1 MADKTHKI
9 KRNRRLRH
17 RHLRQKWLSAACAL
31 LLLVFL
37 AAGFCVRYLSFVSQ
51 IIYQESTSHLE
62 EVLHK
67 SNNMLNQMVRKNL
80 TYLHLYNRFLESTS
94 DEAEIQAY
102 IEKAQQDTGFASFYF
117 LSYDGNY
124 TTVTGETGYLGLQTN
139 LDEMLADGDD
149 IVMNTALPGKPQ
161 LLVFVCPET
170 QGSYRGFAYDAI
182 AISYYNDAVLRL
194 LDNSAFQ
201 GNASNYVIYS
211 DGRVVIDNS
220 VNRKKTIYNFIA
232 MLRDHSDLTEE
243 QILDLSNAF
252 AQGRSGNMKV
262 KLGDTSYYLVYEGT
276 AVQSWTMVGLVPVSI
291 VNASLDKLWSYTIQI
306 VVGIASGLAV
316 LVILLIVRRNRATVR
331 RKNTEI
337 LYRDELFRKLSL
349 NVDDVFL
356 MLDAKTS
363 KTDYVSPNIG
373 RLLGIPWKTVR
384 QDVHVLAELVPQY
397 DPDRDKNFLEGLSR
411 GEQREWDAAY
421 LHQETREL
429 RWFHI
434 IAMGSEVE
442 GRTKYILVMSDRT
455 ADKQIN
461 QALSDAVAAAETAN
475 RAKSTFLSNMSHDI
489 RTPMN
494 AIIGFTTLALSN
506 IDDKERVKDYL
517 AKTLASSNHLLSL
530 INDVLDMSRIE
541 SGKIHLE
548 EVEVNLSDVLH
559 DLKTIV
565 SGQIYAKQLELYM
578 DATDVADED
587 VYCDKTRLNQI
598 LLNLLSNA
606 IKFTPAG
613 GTVSVRVRQL
623 AGKVHGCG
631 QYEFRIKDNGI
642 GMSPEF
648 AKKIFEPFERERTST
663 VSRIQGT
670 GLGMAITKN
679 IVDMMGGTIEVQTA
693 QGKGS
698 EFIICVPM
706 RTQAEHRP
714 VEKITELE
722 GLKALVVDDDF
733 NTCDSVTKMLVKVG
747 MRAEWTLSGK
757 EAVLRARQSIEMSDV
772 YHAYIIDWR
781 LPDMNGIEVTRQ
793 IRSLHDDTPIIILTA
808 YDWSDIEVEAKA
820 AGVTAF
826 CSKPMFMSDLR
837 ETLMSALG
845 QKLTDASQELLPEED
860 ADFKDRHIL
869 LVEDNELNREIAQ
882 EILREYGFRVDTA
895 ENGAV
900 AVEKVRTAAPGSYD
914 LVLMD
919 VQMPVMDG
927 YTATRQI
934 RALEDPALAEIPILA
949 MTANAFDEDRRN
961 AMESGMNGFLSKPIV
976 IGDLVQELHKIL

>member
-1 MADKTHKI
+1 MADKTHEI

-17 RHLRQKWLSAACAL
+17 RHLRQKWLSAACAI

-201 GNASNYVIYS
+201 GNTSNYVIYS

-306 VVGIASGLAV
+306 VVGIAFGLAV

-373 RLLGIPWKTVR
+373 RLLGIPWKKVR
-384 QDVHVLAELVPQY
+384 QDVHALAELRPQN

-421 LHQETREL
+421 IHQETREL

-578 DATDVADED
+578 DATDVTDED

-642 GMSPEF
+642 GMSEEF
-648 AKKIFEPFERERTST
+648 AQKIFEPFERERTST

-698 EFIICVPM
+698 EFIICLPM

-845 QKLTDASQELLPEED
+845 QKLTDVSQELLPEED

-869 LVEDNELNREIAQ
+869 LVEDNELNREIAR

-934 RALEDPALAEIPILA
+934 RALEDPALAGIPILA

>member
-1 MADKTHKI
+1 MADKTHEI
-9 KRNRRLRH
+9 KRNRR
-17 RHLRQKWLSAACAL
+17 LRQKWLSAACAIL
-31 LLLVFL
+31 LLIFL

-124 TTVTGETGYLGLQTN
+124 MTVTGETGYLGLQTN

-149 IVMNTALPGKPQ
+149 IVMNSALPGKPQ

-220 VNRKKTIYNFIA
+220 VNRKETIYNFIA

-276 AVQSWTMVGLVPVSI
+276 AVQSWTMLGLVPVSI
-291 VNASLDKLWSYTIQI
+291 VNASLDKLWSYTVQI
-306 VVGIASGLAV
+306 VVGIAFGLAV

-373 RLLGIPWKTVR
+373 RLLGIPWKKVR
-384 QDVHVLAELVPQY
+384 QDVHALAELRPQN

-506 IDDKERVKDYL
+506 IDDTERVKDYL
-517 AKTLASSNHLLSL
+517 GKTLASSNHLLSL

-578 DATDVADED
+578 DATDVTDED

-679 IVDMMGGTIEVQTA
+679 IVDMMGGTIEVQTS

-698 EFIICVPM
+698 EFIICLPM
-706 RTQAEHRP
+706 RTQDEHRP

-934 RALEDPALAEIPILA
+934 RALEDPALAGIPILA
-949 MTANAFDEDRRN
+949 MTANAFVEDRRN

>member
-1 MADKTHKI
+1 MADKTHEI
-9 KRNRRLRH
+9 KRNRR
-17 RHLRQKWLSAACAL
+17 LRQKWLSAACAIL
-31 LLLVFL
+31 LLIFL

-124 TTVTGETGYLGLQTN
+124 MTVTGETGYLGLQTN

-149 IVMNTALPGKPQ
+149 IVMNSALPGKPQ

-220 VNRKKTIYNFIA
+220 VNRKETIYNFIA

-276 AVQSWTMVGLVPVSI
+276 EVPSWTMLGLVPVSI

-306 VVGIASGLAV
+306 VVGIAFGLAV

-373 RLLGIPWKTVR
+373 RLLGIPWKKVR
-384 QDVHVLAELVPQY
+384 QDVHALAELRPQN

-421 LHQETREL
+421 IHQETREL

-506 IDDKERVKDYL
+506 IDDTERVKDYL
-517 AKTLASSNHLLSL
+517 GKTLASSNHLLSL

-578 DATDVADED
+578 DATDVTDED

-698 EFIICVPM
+698 EFIICLPM
-706 RTQAEHRP
+706 RTQDEHRP

-900 AVEKVRTAAPGSYD
+900 AVEKVSTAAPGSYD

-934 RALEDPALAEIPILA
+934 RALEDPALAGIPILA

>member
-1 MADKTHKI
+1 MADE
-9 KRNRRLRH
+9 KRKPKRSCH
-17 RHLRQKWLSAACAL
+17 PWQKWLPAAAATLFLVL
-31 LLLVFL
+31 LAV
-37 AAGFCVRYLSFVSQ
+37 GFGVRYISFVSQ
-51 IIYQESTSHLE
+51 TIYQESTSHLE

-67 SNNMLNQMVRKNL
+67 SNNMLKEMVRKNL
-80 TYLHLYNRFLESTS
+80 TYLHLYNDFLENTS

-102 IEKAQQDTGFASFYF
+102 IEKAQQSTGFVGFYF
-117 LSYDGNY
+117 LTYDGNY
-124 TTVTGETGYLGLQTN
+124 MTVTGETGYLGLQTN
-139 LDEMLADGDD
+139 LDEKLSKGED

-161 LLVFVCPET
+161 MLAFICPET

-182 AISYYNDAVLRL
+182 AIAYYNDAVLKL
-194 LDNSAFQ
+194 LDNSAFE
-201 GNASNYVIYS
+201 GNASNYVIYP
-211 DGRVVIDNS
+211 DGRVIIDNS
-220 VNRKKTIYNFIA
+220 VNRKETVYNFIA
-232 MLRDHSDLTEE
+232 MLREHSDLSEK
-243 QILDLSNAF
+243 QVLALSDAF
-252 AQGRSGNMKV
+252 AQGSSGNMRV
-262 KLGDTSYYLVYEGT
+262 TLGGISYYLVYEGA
-276 AVQSWTMVGLVPVSI
+276 AVQNWTMLGLVPVRV
-291 VNASLDKLWSYTIQI
+291 VNAGLDKLWFHTIQI
-306 VVGIASGLAV
+306 VAGITVGIAV
-316 LVILLIVRRNRATVR
+316 LVILMIVRRGHANLR

-337 LYRDELFRKLSL
+337 SYRDELFKKLSL

-356 MLDAKTS
+356 MLDAETAKV
-363 KTDYVSPNIG
+363 DYVSPNIE
-373 RLLGIPWKTVR
+373 RLLGIPWREAR
-384 QDVHVLAELVPQY
+384 QDARVLAALHPK
-397 DPDRDKNFLEGLSR
+397 DSPDRDKNYLEGLLS
-411 GEQREWDAAY
+411 GQQREWDDEY
-421 LHQETREL
+421 GHLETGER

-434 IAMGSEVE
+434 VAMGSDVE
-442 GRTKYILVMSDRT
+442 GRTKHILVMSDRT
-455 ADKQIN
+455 ADKQVN

-489 RTPMN
+489 RPPMN
-494 AIIGFTTLALSN
+494 AIIGFTTLAISN
-506 IDDKERVKDYL
+506 IDDKNRVKDYL
-517 AKTLASSNHLLSL
+517 TKTLASSNHLLSL

-565 SGQIYAKQLELYM
+565 SGQIYAKQLEFYM
-578 DATDVADED
+578 DAMDVTDED

-623 AGKVHGCG
+623 AGKVRGCG

-642 GMSPEF
+642 GMSQEF
-648 AKKIFEPFERERTST
+648 AQKIFEPFERERTST

-679 IVDMMGGTIEVQTA
+679 IVDMMGGTIKVQTA

-698 EFIICVPM
+698 EFIICLPM
-706 RTQAEHRP
+706 RTQDEHRP

-845 QKLTDASQELLPEED
+845 QNQTDAAQELLPQKN
-860 ADFKDRHIL
+860 ADFKGRRIL

-900 AVEKVRTAAPGSYD
+900 AVEKVCTAAPGSYD

-927 YTATRQI
+927 YTATRKI
-934 RALEDPALAEIPILA
+934 RALDDPARAKIPILA
-949 MTANAFDEDRRN
+949 MTANAFDEDRCN
-961 AMESGMNGFLSKPIV
+961 ALESGMNGFLSKPIV

>member
-1 MADKTHKI
+1 MADE
-9 KRNRRLRH
+9 KRKPKRSCH
-17 RHLRQKWLSAACAL
+17 FRQKWLPAVCAI
-31 LLLVFL
+31 LLLVLL
-37 AAGFCVRYLSFVSQ
+37 AVGLSVRYISFVSQ
-51 IIYQESTSHLE
+51 TIYQESTSHLE

-67 SNNMLNQMVRKNL
+67 SNNMLKEMVRKNL
-80 TYLHLYNRFLESTS
+80 TYLHLYNGFLASTS

-102 IEKAQQDTGFASFYF
+102 IEAAQQDTGFVGFYF

-124 TTVTGETGYLGLQTN
+124 MTVTGETGYLGLQAN
-139 LDEMLADGDD
+139 LDEKLSKGED
-149 IVMNTALPGKPQ
+149 IVMNAALPGKPQ
-161 LLVFVCPET
+161 MLVFASPKT

-182 AISYYNDAVLRL
+182 AIAYYNDAVLKL

-201 GNASNYVIYS
+201 GNASNYVIYP

-220 VNRKKTIYNFIA
+220 VNRKETVYNFIA
-232 MLRDHSDLTEE
+232 MLRDYSDLSEG
-243 QILDLSNAF
+243 QILALSDAF
-252 AQGRSGNMKV
+252 AQGSSGNLRV
-262 KLGDTSYYLVYEGT
+262 TLGDTSYYLVYEGT
-276 AVQSWTMVGLVPVSI
+276 AVQSWTMLGLVPVRI
-291 VNASLDKLWSYTIQI
+291 VNASLDKLWFRTAQI
-306 VVGIASGLAV
+306 VAGITVGMAV
-316 LVILLIVRRNRATVR
+316 LVILLIVRRSHTTLR

-337 LYRDELFRKLSL
+337 SYRDELFKKLSL

-356 MLDAKTS
+356 MLDAETAKV
-363 KTDYVSPNIG
+363 DYVSPNIE
-373 RLLGIPWKTVR
+373 RLLGIPWKEVR
-384 QDVHVLAELVPQY
+384 QDARVLAALHPK
-397 DPDRDKNFLEGLSR
+397 DSPDRDKNYLEGLLS
-411 GEQREWDAAY
+411 GQQREWDDEY
-421 LHQETREL
+421 VHLETGER

-434 IAMGSEVE
+434 VAMGSDVE
-442 GRTKYILVMSDRT
+442 GRTKHILVMSDRT
-455 ADKQIN
+455 ADRQVN

-494 AIIGFTTLALSN
+494 AIIGFTTLAISN
-506 IDDKERVKDYL
+506 IDDKDRVKDYL
-517 AKTLASSNHLLSL
+517 SKTLASSNHLLSL

-541 SGKIHLE
+541 SGKLHLE

-565 SGQIYAKQLELYM
+565 SGQIYAKQLEFYM
-578 DATDVADED
+578 DAMDVTDED

-613 GTVSVRVRQL
+613 GTVSVRIRQF
-623 AGKVHGCG
+623 AGKVRGCG

-648 AKKIFEPFERERTST
+648 AQKIFEPFERERTST

-679 IVDMMGGTIEVQTA
+679 IVDMMGGTIKVQTA

-698 EFIICVPM
+698 EFIICLPM

-845 QKLTDASQELLPEED
+845 QNQTDAAQELLPRKV
-860 ADFKDRHIL
+860 ADFKGRHIL

-900 AVEKVRTAAPGSYD
+900 AVEKVCTAAPGSYD

-927 YTATRQI
+927 YTATRKI
-934 RALEDPALAEIPILA
+934 RALDDPARAKLPILA

-961 AMESGMNGFLSKPIV
+961 ALESGMNGFLSKPIV

>member
-1 MADKTHKI
+1 MADKTHEI
-9 KRNRRLRH
+9 KRNRHLRH

-94 DEAEIQAY
+94 DEAEIRAY
-102 IEKAQQDTGFASFYF
+102 IDKAQQDTGFASFYF

-232 MLRDHSDLTEE
+232 MLRDHSDLTEA

-306 VVGIASGLAV
+306 VVGIAFGLAV

-384 QDVHVLAELVPQY
+384 QDVHALAELRPQN

-506 IDDKERVKDYL
+506 IDDKDRVKDYL
-517 AKTLASSNHLLSL
+517 TKTLASSNHLLSL

-578 DATDVADED
+578 DATDVTDED

-642 GMSPEF
+642 GMSEEF
-648 AKKIFEPFERERTST
+648 AQKIFDSFERERTST

-706 RTQAEHRP
+706 RTQDEHRP

-934 RALEDPALAEIPILA
+934 RALEDPALAGIPILA